1 MKSSYYCLFF
11 AFIFACKGTNEKTD
25 QDLQDFEITSD
36 TVIVDPGQEILF
48 LNYGLALSALSKD
61 KKYLYN
67 FNNQDFAIEQINLST
82 LKFEKKYPFEK
93 EGPNGVGEFIM
104 GFSLLNDQQLFFKTH
119 NGEGIYDWQ
128 GNKLDSY
135 DLKKLGKEQGLLE
148 DTDRPNRI
156 LSLSEEGNKFATL
169 LTNFKSKTNSLAIID
184 ANLKT
189 FKKHAIPAVEKA
201 SDFELFLN
209 DDKTYVGMS
218 SYRFLINEGDKII
231 LGTNVSNEMYMYD
244 QESDSLQLL
253 SYQGPLIPNQKSGT
267 YPAEV
272 SDKAEFLKYRK
283 EILEDINFM
292 APVWDNKKQVYYR
305 LSFHMKYDESAEIPK
320 EGFFPQAS
328 GTEAFISILDKDFNL
343 ITEGNFPELNP
354 NPGLHFVKDGKLWI
368 FENIEDEM
376 GFVRFDISW

>member
-1 MKSSYYCLFF
+1 
-11 AFIFACKGTNEKTD
+11 
-25 QDLQDFEITSD
+25 
-36 TVIVDPGQEILF
+36 
-48 LNYGLALSALSKD
+48 
-61 KKYLYN
+61 
-67 FNNQDFAIEQINLST
+67 
-82 LKFEKKYPFEK
+82 
-93 EGPNGVGEFIM
+93 
-104 GFSLLNDQQLFFKTH
+104 
-119 NGEGIYDWQ
+119 
-128 GNKLDSY
+128 
-135 DLKKLGKEQGLLE
+135 LE

-201 SDFELFLN
+201 SDFEIFLN

-231 LGTNVSNEMYMYD
+231 IGTNVSNEMYMYD

-292 APVWDNKKQVYYR
+292 APVWDEKKQVYYR

-368 FENIEDEM
+368 FEILKM
-376 GFVRFDISW
+376 KWAL